1 MLEVYNDSTTA
12 KRPSKGSTSEIYTSS
27 SVIMNY
33 SVTSLT
39 GEFGTTDFLHCLYY
53 VDYY

>member
-12 KRPSKGSTSEIYTSS
+12 KRPSKGSASEIYTST

-33 SVTSLT
+33 VLGNLGCVNSWLIFV
-39 GEFGTTDFLHCLYY
+39 
-53 VDYY
+53 